1 MLLLEEQ
8 PPDINW
14 RPCRGGR
21 QMQAGPGGPMK
32 RQEGTGMS
40 SSEKD
45 SLPLRATSQSL
56 GMHLFHMVSEGTVG
70 SKNGA

>member
-1 MLLLEEQ
+1 
-8 PPDINW
+8 
-14 RPCRGGR
+14 
-21 QMQAGPGGPMK
+21 MK